1 MPLLKLFI
9 EGYIDIVL
17 SCLLSVM
24 AIMSEDTWAG
34 ILSWFAT
41 FDDTMNSVVAIIA
54 FLMVIF
60 VPIYVAYILKKF
72 RNRLD
77 DDEVLEKYGIFYED
91 YRFDNRNAVYYPV
104 IMMVRRLCL
113 IIVLVTF
120 VKKPW
125 LQSQILLAISFGNL
139 CFMFAVRPYVDKLSN
154 RMEMINETTVYI
166 SALLHI
172 QFNQESLDQKAISK
186 FKNMLGWVVIGNVCA
201 NIVINVAVVTIQTL
215 YTVYENIRDL
225 KRSTALWLK
234 TRQFKRANELLLREF
249 GPELFPNIKLKMG
262 EQEAMKFC
270 KDFAIDRQWCFDNG
284 IDYR

>member
-34 ILSWFAT
+34 LASWFAT
-41 FDDTMNSVVAIIA
+41 FDDTLNSVVAIIA

-60 VPIYVAYILKKF
+60 VPIYVSHILKKF
-72 RNRLD
+72 RNRLN
-77 DDEVLEKYGIFYED
+77 DEEVKEKYGIFYEEF
-91 YRFDNRNAVYYPV
+91 RLDNRNAVYYPV

-125 LQSQILLAISFGNL
+125 LQSQLLLAISMMNL
-139 CFMFAVRPYVDKLSN
+139 CFMFAVRPYFDKLTN
-154 RMEMINETTVYI
+154 RMEIVNEITVYI
-166 SALLHI
+166 SAILHI

-186 FKNMLGWVVIGNVCA
+186 FKNWLGWVVIGNVCA
-201 NIVINVAVVTIQTL
+201 NIIINIAVVSIQTL
-215 YTVYENIRDL
+215 YTVFKNMRDI
-225 KRSTALWLK
+225 KRSTVLWLK

-249 GPELFPNIKLKMG
+249 GPELFPNIKLKMN
-262 EQEAMKFC
+262 E
-270 KDFAIDRQWCFDNG
+270 
-284 IDYR
+284 